1 MSTFSNSQTGVASEA
16 TFEQHHVYEVAT
28 SLTDSKYIAN
38 DLANSRRYAY
48 RAKATLVG
56 VASVRPYDP
65 IYLEGLSNGM
75 SGYWTVLAVKHIFG
89 GMAMKYMMEVEVG
102 TDVLGDTNPAAGT
115 NPDVRDVQAELSGQS
130 LKVAETVL
138 QDVPL
143 MINSTQLFEIS
154 GISPTVSVVAPYD
167 STPADIYLG
176 VYSETSP
183 IPKNTSNVIKWTT
196 KGDVNV
202 L

>member
-1 MSTFSNSQTGVASEA
+1 MSTFSNSKVGVPSEA

-38 DLANSRRYAY
+38 DIANSKRYAY

-65 IYLEGLSNGM
+65 IYLHGLSNGM

-89 GMAMKYMMEVEVG
+89 GMAMRYMMEVEVG

-115 NPDVRDVQAELSGQS
+115 NPDPHRYPCGRGKFFPDRWAH
-130 LKVAETVL
+130 
-138 QDVPL
+138 P
-143 MINSTQLFEIS
+143 
-154 GISPTVSVVAPYD
+154 VAPP
-167 STPADIYLG
+167 TLQTG
-176 VYSETSP
+176 
-183 IPKNTSNVIKWTT
+183 
-196 KGDVNV
+196 
-202 L
+202 